1 MASKTREDFLYLVK
15 SYLNVRGVA
24 TSGCSK
30 SFPAS
35 EMNLLIMSN
44 AEQKQSLVNDYNKQL
59 DEDGV
64 TETLKVAISERINN
78 KYDWPRI
85 NLDHIFLLHYKNQR
99 FSES

>member
-24 TSGCSK
+24 TSGCSKVELVTK

-64 TETLKVAISERINN
+64 TETLKVAI
-78 KYDWPRI
+78 
-85 NLDHIFLLHYKNQR
+85 F
-99 FSES
+99 

>member
-1 MASKTREDFLYLVK
+1 MVSKTREDFLYLVK

-24 TSGCSK
+24 TSRCSK
-30 SFPAS
+30 VELVMKAFPAS

-64 TETLKVAISERINN
+64 TETLKVPIS
-78 KYDWPRI
+78 
-85 NLDHIFLLHYKNQR
+85 
-99 FSES
+99 

>member
-15 SYLNVRGVA
+15 SYLIVRGVA
-24 TSGCSK
+24 TTGYSKVELVTK

-64 TETLKVAISERINN
+64 TERLKVAIS
-78 KYDWPRI
+78 
-85 NLDHIFLLHYKNQR
+85 
-99 FSES
+99 